1 MATESKGVSIQC
13 GANSQTIDL
22 GEGETLTVGDIR
34 KRLGDVL
41 NIAPTSLAIVRVEGG
56 EDENVD
62 DDRVV
67 KNGDTVQFVKQ
78 SGSKG

>member
-1 MATESKGVSIQC
+1 MAEELKGVSIQC
-13 GANSQTIDL
+13 GANSQVIDL
-22 GEGETLTVGDIR
+22 SQGETLTVGDIR

-41 NIAPTSLAIVRVEGG
+41 NIAPTALAIVRVENG

-62 DDRVV
+62 DDRAV

-78 SGSKG
+78 SGTKG